1 VVDKNLFNRLYS
13 QITKEGK
20 RGSEVHIMDYIHN
33 KIAGLLTIE
42 EIESYEENYPD
53 GMSSAQIVDVFS
65 GRGIRFSEAT
75 FRKYVQIGLLP
86 RSRRVGTKGKHKG
99 SKGIYPIGTLRQINE
114 IKRLMALDYTIEEI
128 SRQFAFVGGEIEEL
142 RRLIGR
148 ILEKLDQS
156 MTSGEVNGLAH
167 AGAGKRIDEAKRSA
181 ELLVEQLE
189 GAARLIREQARVA
202 RDAM

>member
-1 VVDKNLFNRLYS
+1 
-13 QITKEGK
+13 
-20 RGSEVHIMDYIHN
+20 MDYIHN
-33 KIAGLLTIE
+33 KTTGLLTVE
-42 EIESYEENYPD
+42 EIEVYERNYPD
-53 GMSSAQIVDVFS
+53 GMSSAQVVDVFAD
-65 GRGIRFSEAT
+65 RGVRFSEAT

-99 SKGIYPIGTLRQINE
+99 SRGIYPIGTLRQINE

-128 SRQFAFVGGEIEEL
+128 CRQFAFVGGEIEEL
-142 RRLIGR
+142 RRLLGR
-148 ILEKLDQS
+148 ILEKLEQS
-156 MTSGEVNGLAH
+156 MTTGEVGGLAH
-167 AGAGKRIDEAKRSA
+167 VGAVKRIDEAKRSA